1 MHLYSTVLQ
10 IENHPVAYRVSLKDG
25 GKFLLFT
32 PHLPLD
38 YPVDPPIFWVS
49 KQDGVWKPIKL
60 QDPTLVQQVIEDIRQ
75 HQVE

>member
-1 MHLYSTVLQ
+1 MHLYSTMLQ
-10 IENHPVAYRVSLKDG
+10 IENHPVAYRVSKEG

-32 PHLPLD
+32 PLFPLD